1 MRPCSSCLSFSVS
14 CRVNRQYLKCEEC
27 YRKNRKC
34 ELAPDYKGMDEAIAK
49 AEKLDKEIIDL
60 IRKTARRRTE
70 RKYWLRRLR
79 DLGDT
84 ESRNILEI
92 EAEESSEDRSAAPIT
107 GPPSSVTISEGPA
120 LLAISPN
127 AFDEFLRDLPSGVG
141 EIALVSSGSLQGAP

>member
-1 MRPCSSCLSFSVS
+1 MRPCSSCLSFGVS
-14 CRVNRQYLKCEEC
+14 CRVNRQYLKYEEC

-34 ELAPDYKGMDEAIAK
+34 KLAPDYKGIDEAIAK
-49 AEKLDKEIIDL
+49 AEKLDEEIIDL
-60 IRKTARRRTE
+60 MRKTARKRTK

-92 EAEESSEDRSAAPIT
+92 EAEESLEDQLEAPVTGPTSSVAISED
-107 GPPSSVTISEGPA
+107 PA

-127 AFDEFLRDLPSGVG
+127 AFDDFLRDLSSGVG
-141 EIALVSSGSLQGAP
+141 ETAPVSSGSSQGAL